1 MQFELSTLTF
11 HFELIMPELDTDLR
25 SIQEARNL
33 AVAARQA
40 QREFFHFTQEQ
51 VDKICAAMAEA
62 AYNESARLAQMATDE
77 TTYGVPAHKVVKNQ
91 FASKFLW
98 DSLKDVKTVGVIS
111 RDDTK
116 KIVEIGWP
124 VGVLAGFTPSTNPTS
139 TAMFKVLI
147 AVKARNAMII
157 SPHPSAVKCTSE
169 TVRVMAEAG
178 ERAGMPKGLVSSLTT
193 VTMPALNELM
203 KHWAVSMLIATGGEA
218 VVRAA
223 HSSGK
228 PAIGVG
234 PGNVPVY
241 VDRSADIAK
250 TAELVVKSKSFDWST
265 ICASEQAVVADAPI
279 AAQLQ
284 SEMEKQGAYFMDDAQ
299 SAAMSKIL
307 HNAQGLPNPKAVG
320 KSPQALAQMAGI
332 TVAANARVLVGKVK
346 GVGPEY
352 PLSREK
358 LTSVLAWYVEDGW
371 EKGCERCIELLKFG
385 GDGHSISIHCR
396 DENIIMA
403 FGLEKPAFRILVNT
417 MATLGAVGYT
427 TNLNPSMTLATGGIG
442 GGVFSENIHVKHVLN
457 IKRIAYGVRDWNP
470 DASASSNTSANA
482 ASSAS
487 DAAIEEIVRRV
498 LAELKR

>member
-1 MQFELSTLTF
+1 
-11 HFELIMPELDTDLR
+11 
-25 SIQEARNL
+25 
-33 AVAARQA
+33 
-40 QREFFHFTQEQ
+40 
-51 VDKICAAMAEA
+51 
-62 AYNESARLAQMATDE
+62 
-77 TTYGVPAHKVVKNQ
+77 
-91 FASKFLW
+91 
-98 DSLKDVKTVGVIS
+98 
-111 RDDTK
+111 
-116 KIVEIGWP
+116 
-124 VGVLAGFTPSTNPTS
+124 
-139 TAMFKVLI
+139 
-147 AVKARNAMII
+147 MII

-178 ERAGMPKGLVSSLTT
+178 ERAGMPQGLIACLTT

-241 VDRSADIAK
+241 VDRSADILQA
-250 TAELVVKSKSFDWST
+250 ADLIVKSKSFDWST
-265 ICASEQAVVADAPI
+265 ICASEQSVVADAPI

-284 SEMEKQGAYFMDDAQ
+284 SEMEKHGAYFMDDAQ
-299 SAAMSKIL
+299 IAAMSKII
-307 HNAQGLPNPKAVG
+307 HQPNGLPNPKAVG

-332 TVAANARVLVGKVK
+332 SVPPDARVLMARLK

-358 LTSVLAWYVEDGW
+358 LTSVLGWYVADGW

-385 GDGHSISIHCR
+385 GDGHTLSIHCR

-403 FGLEKPAFRILVNT
+403 FGLEKPAFRIVVNT

-442 GGVFSENIHVKHVLN
+442 GGVFSENISVKHVLN

-470 DASASSNTSANA
+470 DVNNQTSNVNASAS
-482 ASSAS
+482 
-487 DAAIEEIVRRV
+487 DVQIEEIVRRV
-498 LAELKR
+498 LAELKK

>member
-1 MQFELSTLTF
+1 MT
-11 HFELIMPELDTDLR
+11 LDTDLT
-25 SIQEARNL
+25 SIQQVRDL
-33 AVAARQA
+33 CVAARKA
-40 QREFFHFTQEQ
+40 QREFFHFSQEQ
-51 VDKICAAMAEA
+51 VDRVCAAMAEA
-62 AYNESARLAQMATDE
+62 ANADALRLGQMATEE
-77 TTYGVPAHKVVKNQ
+77 TTYGIPEHKKLKNELS
-91 FASKFLW
+91 SKFLW
-98 DSLKDVKTVGVIS
+98 DSIKDLKTVGVIH
-111 RDDTK
+111 RDDVK

-147 AVKARNAMII
+147 AVKARNAMVI
-157 SPHPSAVKCTSE
+157 SPHPAAVKCTGE

-178 ERAGMPKGLVSSLTT
+178 ERAGMPKGLISSLQL

-241 VDRSADIAK
+241 VDRSADIVHA
-250 TAELVVKSKSFDWST
+250 AENIVNSKSFDWST
-265 ICASEQAVVADAPI
+265 ICASEQSIVADAPI
-279 AAQLQ
+279 
-284 SEMEKQGAYFMDDAQ
+284 EKQLADEMRKRGAYFMDDAQ
-299 SAAMSKIL
+299 IAAMSKVI
-307 HNAQGLPNPKAVG
+307 HRPDGLPNPRAVG
-320 KSPQALAQMAGI
+320 KSPQTLAQMAGI
-332 TVAANARVLVGKVK
+332 SVPADARVLVARLK

-358 LTSVLAWYVEDGW
+358 LTSVLGWYAEEGW

-385 GDGHSISIHCR
+385 GDGHTLSIHCR
-396 DENIIMA
+396 DENVIMA

-427 TNLNPSMTLATGGIG
+427 TNLDPSMTLATGGIG
-442 GGVFSENIHVKHVLN
+442 GGVFSENITVKHVLN
-457 IKRIAYGVRDWNP
+457 IKRLAWGVREWTP
-470 DASASSNTSANA
+470 SASQAGTSG
-482 ASSAS
+482 ASGAS
-487 DAAIEEIVRRV
+487 VTDAQIDEIVRRV
-498 LAELKR
+498 LSELRR

>member
-1 MQFELSTLTF
+1 
-11 HFELIMPELDTDLR
+11 MPELDTDLF
-25 SIQEARNL
+25 SIQQVRNL
-33 AVAARQA
+33 AVTARQA
-40 QREFFHFTQEQ
+40 QREFFHFSQEQ
-51 VDKICAAMAEA
+51 VDKVCAAMADA
-62 AYNESARLAQMATDE
+62 AYNDSMRLAQMATDE
-77 TTYGVPAHKVVKNQ
+77 TTYGVPAHKLVKNQ
-91 FASKFLW
+91 FSSRFLW
-98 DSLKDVKTVGVIS
+98 DSLKDVKTVGVIR
-111 RDDTK
+111 RDEAK

-139 TAMFKVLI
+139 TAMFKVMI

-241 VDRSADIAK
+241 VDRSADVAQAGDLI
-250 TAELVVKSKSFDWST
+250 VKSKSFDWST
-265 ICASEQAVVADAPI
+265 ICASEQSVVADAPI
-279 AAQLQ
+279 AAQLEA
-284 SEMEKQGAYFMDDAQ
+284 EMVKRGAYFMDEAQ
-299 SAAMSKIL
+299 TAAMSRVI
-307 HNAQGLPNPKAVG
+307 HRADGLPNPKAVG

-332 TVAANARVLVGKVK
+332 TVPADARVLLARLK
-346 GVGPEY
+346 GVGPDY

-358 LTSVLAWYVEDGW
+358 LTSVLGWYVADGW

-385 GDGHSISIHCR
+385 GDGHTLSIHCR
-396 DENIIMA
+396 DENIILQ
-403 FGLEKPAFRILVNT
+403 FGLEKPAFRIVVNT
-417 MATLGAVGYT
+417 MATLGAVGFT
-427 TNLNPSMTLATGGIG
+427 TNLDPSMTLATGGIG
-442 GGVFSENIHVKHVLN
+442 GGVFSENISVKHVLN

-470 DASASSNTSANA
+470 APSGEASSQRSGNV
-482 ASSAS
+482 S
-487 DAAIEEIVRRV
+487 DAQIEEIVRKV
-498 LAELKR
+498 LADLRR

>member
-1 MQFELSTLTF
+1 
-11 HFELIMPELDTDLR
+11 MPEFDTDLR
-25 SIQEARNL
+25 SIQEVRNL
-33 AVAARQA
+33 AIAARQA
-40 QREFFHFTQEQ
+40 QREFFRFSQEQ
-51 VDKICAAMAEA
+51 VDKICAAMADA
-62 AYNESARLAQMATDE
+62 AYNESARLAQMAVEE

-98 DSLKDVKTVGVIS
+98 ESLKDVKTVGVIR
-111 RDDTK
+111 RDDAK

-147 AVKARNAMII
+147 AVKARNAMVI

-178 ERAGMPKGLVSSLTT
+178 ERAGMPKGLVSCLTT

-203 KHWAVSMLIATGGEA
+203 KHWAVSMLVATGGEA

-241 VDRSADIAK
+241 VDRSADIPQA
-250 TAELVVKSKSFDWST
+250 ADLVVKSKSFDWST
-265 ICASEQAVVADAPI
+265 ICATEQSVVADAPI
-279 AAQLQ
+279 EKQLAA
-284 SEMEKQGAYFMDDAQ
+284 EMEKRGAYFMDDAQ
-299 SAAMSKIL
+299 IAAMSKII
-307 HNAQGLPNPKAVG
+307 HQPNGLPNPKAVG

-332 TVAANARVLVGKVK
+332 SVPSNARVLIARLK

-358 LTSVLAWYVEDGW
+358 LTSVLGWYVADGW

-385 GDGHSISIHCR
+385 GDGHTLSIHCR
-396 DENIIMA
+396 DENIIMQ
-403 FGLEKPAFRILVNT
+403 FGLEKPAFRIVVNT
-417 MATLGAVGYT
+417 MATLGAVGFT
-427 TNLNPSMTLATGGIG
+427 TNLDPSMTLATGGIG
-442 GGVFSENIHVKHVLN
+442 GGVYSDNIHVKHVLN

-470 DASASSNTSANA
+470 DSSERSLQRSADAPQRSADA
-482 ASSAS
+482 PQRSADVS
-487 DAAIEEIVRRV
+487 DAQIEEIVRRV
-498 LAELKR
+498 LAELKK

>member
-1 MQFELSTLTF
+1 M
-11 HFELIMPELDTDLR
+11 
-25 SIQEARNL
+25 
-33 AVAARQA
+33 
-40 QREFFHFTQEQ
+40 
-51 VDKICAAMAEA
+51 
-62 AYNESARLAQMATDE
+62 
-77 TTYGVPAHKVVKNQ
+77 
-91 FASKFLW
+91 
-98 DSLKDVKTVGVIS
+98 
-111 RDDTK
+111 
-116 KIVEIGWP
+116 VEIGWP

-147 AVKARNAMII
+147 AAKARNAMII

-178 ERAGMPKGLVSSLTT
+178 ERAGMPQGLIACLTT

-241 VDRSADIAK
+241 VDRSADISQA
-250 TAELVVKSKSFDWST
+250 AELIVKSKSFDWST
-265 ICASEQAVVADAPI
+265 ICASEQSVVADAPI

-284 SEMEKQGAYFMDDAQ
+284 SEMEKHGAYFMDDAQ
-299 SAAMSKIL
+299 IAAMSKII
-307 HNAQGLPNPKAVG
+307 HQANGLPNPKAVG

-332 TVAANARVLVGKVK
+332 SVPSNARVLMARLK

-358 LTSVLAWYVEDGW
+358 LTSVLGWYVADGW

-385 GDGHSISIHCR
+385 GDGHTLSIHCR
-396 DENIIMA
+396 DENVIMA
-403 FGLEKPAFRILVNT
+403 FGLEKPAFRIVVNT
-417 MATLGAVGYT
+417 MATLGAVGFT
-427 TNLNPSMTLATGGIG
+427 TNLEPSMTLATGGIG
-442 GGVFSENIHVKHVLN
+442 GGVFSENISVKHVLN

-470 DASASSNTSANA
+470 DVSASSGNSA
-482 ASSAS
+482 SAS
-487 DAAIEEIVRRV
+487 DAQIEEIVKRV
-498 LAELKR
+498 LAELKAS

>member
-1 MQFELSTLTF
+1 MNSSFILHPSSFMQ
-11 HFELIMPELDTDLR
+11 LDTDLR
-25 SIQEARNL
+25 SIQEVRNL
-33 AVAARQA
+33 AVAARHA
-40 QREFFHFTQEQ
+40 QREFFHFSQEQ
-51 VDKICAAMAEA
+51 VDKVCAAMAEA
-62 AYNESARLAQMATDE
+62 AFNESARLGQMATDE
-77 TTYGVPAHKVVKNQ
+77 TTYGVPAHKRVKNE

-98 DSLKDVKTVGVIS
+98 DSLKDVKTVGVIQ
-111 RDDTK
+111 RDDAK

-139 TAMFKVLI
+139 TAMFKCLI

-157 SPHPSAVKCTSE
+157 SPHPSAIQCTSE

-178 ERAGMPKGLVSSLTT
+178 ERAGMPKGLIACLTT

-241 VDRSADIAK
+241 VDRSADIPQA
-250 TAELVVKSKSFDWST
+250 AALIVKSKSFDWST
-265 ICASEQAVVADAPI
+265 ICASEQAIVADSPI

-284 SEMEKQGAYFMDDAQ
+284 SEMEKHGAYFMDDAQ
-299 SAAMSKIL
+299 AAAMSKIL
-307 HNAQGLPNPKAVG
+307 HTANGLPNPKAVG

-332 TVAANARVLVGKVK
+332 SVPSDARVLVAKLK
-346 GVGPEY
+346 GVGPDY

-358 LTSVLAWYVEDGW
+358 LTSVLGWYVADGW

-385 GDGHSISIHCR
+385 GDGHTLSIHCR
-396 DENIIMA
+396 DENVILQ
-403 FGLEKPAFRILVNT
+403 FGLEKPAFRIVVNT
-417 MATLGAVGYT
+417 MATLGAVGFT
-427 TNLNPSMTLATGGIG
+427 TNLDPSMTLATGGIG
-442 GGVFSENIHVKHVLN
+442 GGVFSENISVKHVLN

-470 DASASSNTSANA
+470 DAGSERSPQR
-482 ASSAS
+482 S
-487 DAAIEEIVRRV
+487 DDAQIEEIVRRV

>member
-1 MQFELSTLTF
+1 
-11 HFELIMPELDTDLR
+11 MPELDTDLR
-25 SIQEARNL
+25 SIQEVRDLCIAARN
-33 AVAARQA
+33 A
-40 QREFFHFTQEQ
+40 QRQFFNFNQEQ
-51 VDKICAAMAEA
+51 VDRVCAAMADA
-62 AYNESARLAQMATDE
+62 AYTNALRLGQLATEE
-77 TTYGVPAHKVVKNQ
+77 TTYGVPAHKRIKNE
-91 FASKFLW
+91 FSSKFLW
-98 DSLKDVKTVGVIS
+98 DSIKDDKTVGVIH
-111 RDDTK
+111 RDDQK
-116 KIVEIGWP
+116 QVIEIGWP

-147 AVKARNAMII
+147 AVKARNAMVI

-178 ERAGMPKGLVSSLTT
+178 ERAGMPKGLIGCLTT

-241 VDRSADIAK
+241 VDRSADIPQAARLIV
-250 TAELVVKSKSFDWST
+250 TSKSFDWST
-265 ICASEQAVVADAPI
+265 ICATEQAVVVDAPVEK
-279 AAQLQ
+279 QLA

-307 HNAQGLPNPKAVG
+307 HMPNGLPNPKAVG
-320 KSPQALAQMAGI
+320 KSPQTLAQMAGI
-332 TVAANARVLVGKVK
+332 NVPPNARVLIGRLK

-358 LTSVLAWYVEDGW
+358 LTSVLGWYAADGW

-385 GDGHSISIHCR
+385 GDGHTLSIHCR
-396 DENIIMA
+396 DENIIMR
-403 FGLEKPAFRILVNT
+403 FGLEKPAFRIVVNT

-427 TNLNPSMTLATGGIG
+427 TNLDPSMTLATGGIG
-442 GGVFSENIHVKHVLN
+442 GGVFSENITVKHVLN
-457 IKRIAYGVRDWNP
+457 IKRLAWGVREWKP
-470 DASASSNTSANA
+470 EPSSDTSNV
-482 ASSAS
+482 S
-487 DAAIEEIVRRV
+487 DAQIEEIVRRV
-498 LAELKR
+498 LAEVKR

>member
-1 MQFELSTLTF
+1 MA
-11 HFELIMPELDTDLR
+11 ELDTDLR

-33 AVAARQA
+33 AVAARNA
-40 QREFFHFTQEQ
+40 QREFFHFSQEQ
-51 VDKICAAMAEA
+51 VDKVCAAMADA
-62 AYNESARLAQMATDE
+62 AYRESARLGQMATDE
-77 TTYGVPAHKVVKNQ
+77 TTYGVPAHKRVKNE

-98 DSLKDVKTVGVIS
+98 DSLKDVKTVGVIH
-111 RDDTK
+111 RDDVK

-147 AVKARNAMII
+147 AVKARNAMVI
-157 SPHPSAVKCTSE
+157 SPHPSAVKCTAE

-178 ERAGMPKGLVSSLTT
+178 EQAGMPKGLVSSLTT

-241 VDRSADIAK
+241 VDRSADIPQA
-250 TAELVVKSKSFDWST
+250 ADLIVKSKSFDWST
-265 ICASEQAVVADAPI
+265 ICASEQSVVADTPI
-279 AAQLQ
+279 APQLQ
-284 SEMEKQGAYFMDDAQ
+284 AEMETRGAYFMDDAQ
-299 SAAMSKIL
+299 IAAMSQVL
-307 HNAQGLPNPKAVG
+307 HRSDGLPNPKAVG

-332 TVAANARVLVGKVK
+332 TVPANARVLVAKLK

-358 LTSVLAWYVEDGW
+358 LTSVLGWYAADGW
-371 EKGCERCIELLKFG
+371 EKGCERSIELLKFG
-385 GDGHSISIHCR
+385 GDGHTMSIHCR
-396 DENIIMA
+396 DEKVVME
-403 FGLEKPAFRILVNT
+403 FGLEKPAFRIVVNT
-417 MATLGAVGYT
+417 MATLGAVGFT
-427 TNLNPSMTLATGGIG
+427 TNLAPSMTLATGGIG
-442 GGVFSENIHVKHVLN
+442 GGVFSENISVKHVLN
-457 IKRIAYGVRDWNP
+457 IKRLAWGVRDWNP
-470 DASASSNTSANA
+470 DTSSSNGNTSNLNP
-482 ASSAS
+482 SSAS
-487 DAAIEEIVRRV
+487 NAQIEEIVRRV
-498 LAELKR
+498 LSELRR

>member
-1 MQFELSTLTF
+1 
-11 HFELIMPELDTDLR
+11 MPEFDTDLR
-25 SIQEARNL
+25 SIQQVRDL
-33 AVAARQA
+33 AVAARAA
-40 QREFFHFTQEQ
+40 QREFFHFSQAQ
-51 VDKICAAMAEA
+51 VDKVCAAMADA
-62 AYNESARLAQMATDE
+62 AYRESARLAQMATDE
-77 TTYGVPAHKVVKNQ
+77 TTYGVPAHKRVKNE

-98 DSLKDVKTVGVIS
+98 ASLKDVKTVGVIR
-111 RDDTK
+111 RDDAQR
-116 KIVEIGWP
+116 IVEIGWP

-147 AVKARNAMII
+147 AAKARNAMII

-178 ERAGMPKGLVSSLTT
+178 EREGMPKGLIACLTT

-241 VDRSADIAK
+241 VDRSADIPQA
-250 TAELVVKSKSFDWST
+250 ADLVVKSKSFDWST
-265 ICASEQAVVADAPI
+265 ICASEQAIVADAPI

-284 SEMEKQGAYFMDDAQ
+284 AEMEKRGAYFMDDAQ
-299 SAAMSKIL
+299 AAAMSKIL
-307 HNAQGLPNPKAVG
+307 HTANGLPNPKAVG
-320 KSPQALAQMAGI
+320 KSPQTLAQMAGI
-332 TVAANARVLVGKVK
+332 SVPANARVLVGKLK

-358 LTSVLAWYVEDGW
+358 LTSVLGWYVADGW

-385 GDGHSISIHCR
+385 GDGHTLSIHCR
-396 DENIIMA
+396 DENIILQ
-403 FGLEKPAFRILVNT
+403 FGLEKPAFRIVVNT

-427 TNLNPSMTLATGGIG
+427 TNLDPSMTLATGGIG

-457 IKRIAYGVRDWNP
+457 IKRIAYGVREWNP
-470 DASASSNTSANA
+470 EASRQTSNVNAPAQRNEGSNVNASNVNDAQ
-482 ASSAS
+482 
-487 DAAIEEIVRRV
+487 IEEIVRRV

>member
-1 MQFELSTLTF
+1 
-11 HFELIMPELDTDLR
+11 D
-25 SIQEARNL
+25 A
-33 AVAARQA
+33 
-40 QREFFHFTQEQ
+40 
-51 VDKICAAMAEA
+51 
-62 AYNESARLAQMATDE
+62 
-77 TTYGVPAHKVVKNQ
+77 
-91 FASKFLW
+91 
-98 DSLKDVKTVGVIS
+98 
-111 RDDTK
+111 K

-147 AVKARNAMII
+147 ATKARNAMII

-178 ERAGMPKGLVSSLTT
+178 ERAGMPQGLIACLTT

-241 VDRSADIAK
+241 VDRSADILQA
-250 TAELVVKSKSFDWST
+250 ADLIVKSKSFDWST
-265 ICASEQAVVADAPI
+265 ICASEQSVVADAPI

-284 SEMEKQGAYFMDDAQ
+284 SEMEKHGAYFMDDAQ
-299 SAAMSKIL
+299 IAAMSKII
-307 HNAQGLPNPKAVG
+307 HQPNGLPNPKAVG

-332 TVAANARVLVGKVK
+332 SVPPDARVLMARLK

-358 LTSVLAWYVEDGW
+358 LTSVLGWYVADGW

-385 GDGHSISIHCR
+385 GDGHTLSIHCR

-403 FGLEKPAFRILVNT
+403 FGLEKPAFRIVVNT

-442 GGVFSENIHVKHVLN
+442 GGVFSENISVKHVLN

-470 DASASSNTSANA
+470 DVNNQTSNVNASAS
-482 ASSAS
+482 
-487 DAAIEEIVRRV
+487 DVQIEEIVRRV
-498 LAELKR
+498 LAELKK

>member
-1 MQFELSTLTF
+1 
-11 HFELIMPELDTDLR
+11 MPEFDTDLR
-25 SIQEARNL
+25 SIQQVRDL
-33 AVAARQA
+33 AVAARNA
-40 QREFFHFTQEQ
+40 QREFFHFSQAQ
-51 VDKICAAMAEA
+51 VDKVCAAMAEA
-62 AYNESARLAQMATDE
+62 AYAESARLAQMAVDE

-98 DSLKDVKTVGVIS
+98 DSLKDVKTVGVIR
-111 RDDTK
+111 RDDAK
-116 KIVEIGWP
+116 KIIEIGWP

-157 SPHPSAVKCTSE
+157 SPHPSAIQCTSE

-178 ERAGMPKGLVSSLTT
+178 ERAGMPKGLVSCLTI

-241 VDRSADIAK
+241 VDRSADVAQ
-250 TAELVVKSKSFDWST
+250 AADLVVKSKSFDWST
-265 ICASEQAVVADAPI
+265 ICASEQSIVADAPI

-284 SEMEKQGAYFMDDAQ
+284 AEMEKRGAYFMDDAQ
-299 SAAMSKIL
+299 VAAMGKIL
-307 HNAQGLPNPKAVG
+307 HQPSGLPNPKAVG

-332 TVAANARVLVGKVK
+332 TVPANARVLVGKLR

-358 LTSVLAWYVEDGW
+358 LTSVLGWYVADGW
-371 EKGCERCIELLKFG
+371 ENGCERCIELLKFG
-385 GDGHSISIHCR
+385 GDGHTLSIHCR
-396 DENIIMA
+396 DENVIMA
-403 FGLEKPAFRILVNT
+403 FGLEKPAFRIVVNT
-417 MATLGAVGYT
+417 MATLGAVGFT
-427 TNLNPSMTLATGGIG
+427 TNLDPSMTLATGGIG
-442 GGVFSENIHVKHVLN
+442 GGVFSENISVKHVLN
-457 IKRIAYGVRDWNP
+457 IKRIAYGVREWNP
-470 DASASSNTSANA
+470 DTSQTSNVKEPALRNEGSNVN
-482 ASSAS
+482 
-487 DAAIEEIVRRV
+487 DAQIEEIVRRV
-498 LAELKR
+498 LTELKR

>member
-1 MQFELSTLTF
+1 
-11 HFELIMPELDTDLR
+11 MPELDTDLS
-25 SIQEARNL
+25 SIQQVRNL
-33 AVAARQA
+33 CVAARNA
-40 QREFFHFTQEQ
+40 QREFFHFSQAQ
-51 VDKICAAMAEA
+51 VDQVCAAMADAAYREA
-62 AYNESARLAQMATDE
+62 ARLGQLATDE
-77 TTYGVPAHKVVKNQ
+77 TTYGIPAHKRVKNE
-91 FASKFLW
+91 FSSKFLW
-98 DSLKDVKTVGVIS
+98 DSLKGIKTVGVIN
-111 RDDTK
+111 RDDKK
-116 KIVEIGWP
+116 KIIEIGWP

-147 AVKARNAMII
+147 AVKARNAMVI

-241 VDRSADIAK
+241 VDRSADIPQ
-250 TAELVVKSKSFDWST
+250 TADIIVKSKSFDWST
-265 ICASEQAVVADAPI
+265 ICASEQSVVADAPI

-284 SEMEKQGAYFMDDAQ
+284 AEMEKRGAYFMDDAQ
-299 SAAMSKIL
+299 IAAIGKII
-307 HNAQGLPNPKAVG
+307 HQPNGLPNPKAVG

-332 TVAANARVLVGKVK
+332 TVPSNARVLMARLK

-358 LTSVLAWYVEDGW
+358 LTSVLGWYVADGW
-371 EKGCERCIELLKFG
+371 EKGCERSIELLKFG
-385 GDGHSISIHCR
+385 GDGHTLSIHCR
-396 DENIIMA
+396 DENVIME
-403 FGLEKPAFRILVNT
+403 FGLEKPAFRIVVNT
-417 MATLGAVGYT
+417 MATLGAVGFT
-427 TNLNPSMTLATGGIG
+427 TNLDPSMTLATGGIG
-442 GGVFSENIHVKHVLN
+442 GGVFSENISVKHVLN
-457 IKRIAYGVRDWNP
+457 IKRVAYGVRDWNP
-470 DASASSNTSANA
+470 DTASSNGNVSNVNA
-482 ASSAS
+482 STVN
-487 DAAIEEIVRRV
+487 DAQIEEIVRRV

>member
-1 MQFELSTLTF
+1 
-11 HFELIMPELDTDLR
+11 MPELDTDLR
-25 SIQEARNL
+25 SIQEVRNL
-33 AVAARQA
+33 AVAARNA

-77 TTYGVPAHKVVKNQ
+77 TTYGIPAHKVVKNQ

-111 RDDTK
+111 RDDAK

-157 SPHPSAVKCTSE
+157 SPHPSAIKCTSE
-169 TVRVMAEAG
+169 TVRIMSEAG
-178 ERAGMPKGLVSSLTT
+178 ERAGMPKGLIACLTT

-241 VDRSADIAK
+241 VDRSADIAQ
-250 TAELVVKSKSFDWST
+250 AAALIVKSKSFDCST
-265 ICASEQAVVADAPI
+265 ICASEQAIVADAPI

-284 SEMEKQGAYFMDDAQ
+284 SEMEKCGAYFMDDAQ
-299 SAAMSKIL
+299 AAAIGKIL

-320 KSPQALAQMAGI
+320 KTPQALAQMAGI
-332 TVAANARVLVGKVK
+332 SVPANARVLVGKLN

-358 LTSVLAWYVEDGW
+358 LTSVLGWYVADGW
-371 EKGCERCIELLKFG
+371 EKCCERCIELLKFG

-396 DENIIMA
+396 DENVIMA

-470 DASASSNTSANA
+470 DASASSANA
-482 ASSAS
+482 LSAGANVN